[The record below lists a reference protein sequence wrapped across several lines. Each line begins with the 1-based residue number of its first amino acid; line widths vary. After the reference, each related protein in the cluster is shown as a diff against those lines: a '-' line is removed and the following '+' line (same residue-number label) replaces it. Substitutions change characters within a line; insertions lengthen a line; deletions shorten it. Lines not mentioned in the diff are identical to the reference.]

1 MSRRRCLGVMIDI
14 CLDIYAQTRKHT
26 ARPPVDTILFAAA
39 GLIGGGIVSSLI
51 QPHLEVFNRWIH
63 VKKQYG
69 RDMEPPDR
77 VNRLAKSA
85 FEKLHIPVEISNK
98 IDFFLTNNAESIA
111 LGSLLKSDS
120 ENYKGYAFV
129 GLPFFCAYDQPEDI
143 PLEDLK
149 FASPLFPFTM
159 FSEQAKRRL
168 DLMCISDSALEF
180 LIAREVASLLSSCKL
195 TECFQHS
202 SSPSLHV
209 RRTMGTFFP
218 PRTLSHISRLS
229 FVGSLYTA
237 YQICFGLN
245 RLLGLRSIVSRS
257 TRGLL
262 YMGVTALLLLCQH
275 QLLVAWRHSCALSLD
290 AAIADC
296 HSSLLDGGVE
306 YYSWKREWNAFWTR
320 NILLSAR
327 KAMSTLANVTR
338 ASLGEEGRQVSSLLK
353 YQIQWA
359 LNQYYI
365 PSSVVQ
371 CFEKKAGPRL
381 DDCSLSYLSA
391 YRLPTYEVNTQKGDE
406 KFASDGDVLRFNM
419 AGLLAFGAVPRWLAS
434 VMQAFSF
441 PATCGQRKAAL
452 ERRKGKALHTWLNL
466 DNRLLMLGLRSGRA
480 LSLVEMDAKVSL
492 YQFGLGKF
500 DAFFNFS

>member
-1 MSRRRCLGVMIDI
+1 M
-14 CLDIYAQTRKHT
+14 LDRQGAILSKKMFCKSQ
-26 ARPPVDTILFAAA
+26 LFAAA
-39 GLIGGGIVSSLI
+39 GLAGVGLVSCLI
-51 QPHLEVFNRWIH
+51 QPLLEVFNRWIH

-69 RDMEPPDR
+69 QDVKPPDR

-85 FEKLHIPVEISNK
+85 FEKMHIPVEISNK
-98 IDFFLTNNAESIA
+98 IDFFLTNNAESIS

-120 ENYKGYAFV
+120 GNYKGYAFV
-129 GLPFFCAYDQPEDI
+129 GLPFFCAYDQVEDI
-143 PLEDLK
+143 PLEDLQ

-195 TECFQHS
+195 TECFQQS
-202 SSPSLHV
+202 SSPSFYV
-209 RRTMGTFFP
+209 KPTMGTFFP

-229 FVGSLYTA
+229 FVGSLYVA
-237 YQICFGLN
+237 YQVCFGLN
-245 RLLGLRSIVSRS
+245 RLLGLCSVVSRS
-257 TRGLL
+257 TRGLVYL
-262 YMGVTALLLLCQH
+262 GVTALLLLCQR

-338 ASLGEEGRQVSSLLK
+338 ASLGEEGRQVSSPLK

-359 LNQYYI
+359 LNESDSKYHYYI
-365 PSSVVQ
+365 PSSVEQ
-371 CFEKKAGPRL
+371 CFEKKAGLRL
-381 DDCSLSYLSA
+381 DDCNLSYLSA

-419 AGLLAFGAVPRWLAS
+419 AGLLAFGAVPKWLAS
-434 VMQAFSF
+434 IMQAFSF

-452 ERRKGKALHTWLNL
+452 ERRKGKAL
-466 DNRLLMLGLRSGRA
+466 
-480 LSLVEMDAKVSL
+480 
-492 YQFGLGKF
+492 
-500 DAFFNFS
+500 